1 MKSSIFKLGI
11 LITVTM
17 LILSGLNSWSKTTE
31 EKDAVPAG
39 TSADYLTENTFKD
52 MIALSDEESLVFMRE
67 EEKMARDVYIFLY
80 DKWEL
85 MVFDNISNSEQRHM
99 DKVLELLVH
108 FGIDDPALPGYGEFA
123 NEEIQEL
130 YNSLVASGET
140 SVEEAIIAGATIE
153 DKDIFDLQNFISET
167 EDELI
172 QCVCSNLVRASRNHL
187 RAFARHLEMMEIEY
201 TPQFLTQ
208 EEYDAIVSGS
218 HEAGGTPCNF
228 N

>member
-17 LILSGLNSWSKTTE
+17 LILSGLNSCSKTTE

-67 EEKMARDVYIFLY
+67 EEKMARDVY
-80 DKWEL
+80 
-85 MVFDNISNSEQRHM
+85 M